1 MRPRTASNNRVKHPF
16 EIFESVQSAEKAADR
31 VRILQEHE
39 SYELKTILQ
48 AAFRPDLV
56 FDLPLGAPPYTP
68 SPNPAGINFAPL
80 KKQVNALP
88 LLLVGNNTYNKI
100 RKETAFIKL
109 LENVHASD
117 AEIFVAMKD
126 KKLHKKYSLLTV
138 SLVKKAFPNLG
149 LE

>member
-1 MRPRTASNNRVKHPF
+1 MRPQTASNNRAKHPF
-16 EIFESVQSAEKAADR
+16 EIFESIQSADKQADR
-31 VRILQEHE
+31 VRILQENE

-48 AAFRPDLV
+48 AAFRSDIK
-56 FDLPLGAPPYTP
+56 FDLPPGAPPYTP
-68 SPNPAGINFAPL
+68 SPNPAGVNFTPL
-80 KKQVNALP
+80 RKQIDVLARLT
-88 LLLVGNNTYNKI
+88 VGNNAFNRIK
-100 RKETAFIKL
+100 KEMAFIKF

-117 AEIFVAMKD
+117 AEILIAMKD

>member
-1 MRPRTASNNRVKHPF
+1 MRPQTASNNRAKHPF
-16 EIFESVQSAEKAADR
+16 EIFESVQAADKQADR
-31 VRILQEHE
+31 VRILQENE

-48 AAFRPDLV
+48 AAFRSDLA

-68 SPNPAGINFAPL
+68 SANPAGVNFSPL
-80 KKQVNALP
+80 KKQVNTLP
-88 LLLVGNNTYNKI
+88 LLLAGNNTYNKI
-100 RKETAFIKL
+100 KKEMAFIKL
-109 LENVHASD
+109 LENVHAED

>member
-1 MRPRTASNNRVKHPF
+1 MRPQTASNNRAKHPF
-16 EIFESVQSAEKAADR
+16 EIFESVQSADKQADR
-31 VRILQEHE
+31 VRILQDNE

-48 AAFRPDLV
+48 AAFRSDIK

-68 SPNPAGINFAPL
+68 SANPAGVNFAPL
-80 KKQVNALP
+80 KKQVNTLP
-88 LLLVGNNTYNKI
+88 LLLVGNDTYNKI
-100 RKETAFIKL
+100 KKEMAFIRL
-109 LENVHASD
+109 LESVHASD